1 MSPPSPTS
9 RWQALLDDL
18 SHFPWRTTARTLRER
33 FREDRLSL
41 TASSLTFTT
50 TIALVPLV
58 TVALAIF
65 TAFPMFG
72 KLQEVLQRWLV
83 DSLIPDNISRQ
94 VLSYLTQFAG
104 KASRL
109 GWAGLTVLFLT
120 ALSLVFTID
129 RTLNGVWRVRRARPW
144 GQRLL
149 VYWAAV
155 TLGPLLLGASL
166 VITSYLLSA
175 SRDVAHALPG
185 AVRLLLDALEYLMVA
200 AAMAATY
207 HYVPNTQV
215 KWGHAW
221 VGGIFAAV
229 GIELAKKLLA
239 VYAKLVP
246 TYSMVYGAFA
256 TVPILL
262 VWIYVVWVIV
272 LLGAVITAY
281 LPSLLLGAARRD
293 GTPGWEFSL
302 ALDILAC
309 LHGDGTPGHR
319 GLSAS
324 ALAEALQVDPVQL
337 ESVLDTLLALDWVGR
352 LDEAPARYVML
363 VNPAVTSI
371 GPLADR
377 LLLVASPRT
386 ARLQI
391 QGLQASS
398 KLAEVL

>member
-1 MSPPSPTS
+1 
-9 RWQALLDDL
+9 
-18 SHFPWRTTARTLRER
+18 
-33 FREDRLSL
+33 
-41 TASSLTFTT
+41 
-50 TIALVPLV
+50 
-58 TVALAIF
+58 
-65 TAFPMFG
+65 
-72 KLQEVLQRWLV
+72 
-83 DSLIPDNISRQ
+83 
-94 VLSYLTQFAG
+94 
-104 KASRL
+104 
-109 GWAGLTVLFLT
+109 
-120 ALSLVFTID
+120 
-129 RTLNGVWRVRRARPW
+129 
-144 GQRLL
+144 
-149 VYWAAV
+149 
-155 TLGPLLLGASL
+155 
-166 VITSYLLSA
+166 
-175 SRDVAHALPG
+175 
-185 AVRLLLDALEYLMVA
+185 
-200 AAMAATY
+200 
-207 HYVPNTQV
+207 
-215 KWGHAW
+215 
-221 VGGIFAAV
+221 
-229 GIELAKKLLA
+229 
-239 VYAKLVP
+239 
-246 TYSMVYGAFA
+246 
-256 TVPILL
+256 
-262 VWIYVVWVIV
+262 V

-377 LLLVASPRT
+377 LLLAASPRT